1 MNVAC
6 LCQIGNALN
15 VLVITVVMSSIK
27 RGESWAWTLFIPL
40 KFISVSV
47 YWALAVYLALRSA
60 LRGLKVKAWFP
71 ANKFTLWEDNEHM
84 WSNEAVRLD
93 RVLLTLMLCGPARKQ
108 GRGSESGAGKAK
120 IMGEVFLEEAACS
133 QHLKGG
139 CPLGR

>member
-27 RGESWAWTLFIPL
+27 RGESWAWTLFILL

-93 RVLLTLMLCGPARKQ
+93 RVLLTLMLCGPA
-108 GRGSESGAGKAK
+108 
-120 IMGEVFLEEAACS
+120 
-133 QHLKGG
+133 
-139 CPLGR
+139 